1 MMDKGQKMIPN
12 GKRANGMP
20 KQETSPICGK
30 EGKFSHIRDHNESNH
45 LEGVSIPCDHC
56 YKTYLPGMNLRMHK
70 SKFHKQM
77 MYV

>member
-20 KQETSPICGK
+20 KQETSPICKVCGK
-30 EGKFSHIRDHNESNH
+30 EGKFSHIRDHNESNN

-56 YKTYLPGMNLRMHK
+56 YKTFLPRMILRLHK
-70 SKFHKQM
+70 SKFHK
-77 MYV
+77 